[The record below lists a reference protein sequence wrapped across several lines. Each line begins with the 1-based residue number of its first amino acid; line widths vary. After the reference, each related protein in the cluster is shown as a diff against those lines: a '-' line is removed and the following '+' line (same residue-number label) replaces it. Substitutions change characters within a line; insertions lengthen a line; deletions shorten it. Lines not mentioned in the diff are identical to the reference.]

1 MFRLY
6 DACALLHGEGQ
17 QNVNICAETMV
28 CPQYIRKPDV
38 KPVFVDPVVEQKP
51 LPDSTA
57 LSDRV
62 LAGTFAER

>member
-1 MFRLY
+1 
-6 DACALLHGEGQ
+6 
-17 QNVNICAETMV
+17 MV